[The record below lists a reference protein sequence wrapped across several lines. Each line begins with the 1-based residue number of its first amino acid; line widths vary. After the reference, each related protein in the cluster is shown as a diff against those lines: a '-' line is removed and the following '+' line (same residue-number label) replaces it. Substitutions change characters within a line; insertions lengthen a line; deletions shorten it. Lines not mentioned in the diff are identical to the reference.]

1 MRGFGLVLLAAC
13 GGAIVPPAPTSIA
26 PGGPFREVEPPAGR
40 GVPYPTVRARVFAL
54 GDSQFH
60 HLYGKRSFAQSPFAD
75 RYGGIEVA
83 IRPAALDDGS
93 DLLLETFLDHHRAA
107 YAAST
112 LVYMG
117 DAADL
122 SCQDEYDRFWNLVEA
137 AGATP
142 LLMLPSNHDGF
153 YVGNYTQ
160 KADANGNLAY
170 TDMPADWRRACA
182 RPGVFDDRMLT
193 KARAIIQIE
202 AHLPDGPMWAT
213 EMFAVA
219 PDDPSGYAGAALSY
233 TRPIGDGVWGL
244 FLDTVDYRDF
254 DLTRSL
260 GAGTVGAIS
269 AAQLAGIDKMM
280 LEVAV
285 GGGPGARPAY
295 LAFGHHTLAELD
307 PGTREHL
314 LTFLDGR
321 PEILAYVS
329 AHTHRADEHLHRLPS
344 GRMFP
349 ELVVGSTTDFG
360 SEGEPP
366 SARLVEVREDP
377 ATGARGVAS
386 VRVYLDVPALCG
398 DVVAVDPEDPVGYTA
413 YRIARDD
420 TPDVPTSTG
429 GLLLAWIASSD
440 LKQHRVAQL
449 LGALIVE
456 HRMVRALASLYLNA
470 PGGVPDDASRAE
482 LQAVTAQVGARPPLG
497 AMSQYDLWWD
507 PTLFP
512 QVPDAARQLL
522 TFGAERATFEA
533 LRPTRTTTPARR
545 RYFACHA
552 AHAAEAEARS
562 PRRVGGV
569 RIR

>member
-1 MRGFGLVLLAAC
+1 MRLLVVVLAAC
-13 GGAIVPPAPTSIA
+13 GGAALPPPPVATAPS
-26 PGGPFREVEPPAGR
+26 GPFRVVDPPGGR
-40 GVPYPTVRARVFAL
+40 GAAYPVVRARVFAL

-75 RYGGIEVA
+75 RYQGIEVA

-93 DLLLETFLDHHRAA
+93 DLLLEAFLDEHRAA

-122 SCQDEYDRFWNLVEA
+122 SCQDEYDRFFALAAA
-137 AGATP
+137 AGIEP
-142 LLMLPSNHDGF
+142 LLMVASNHDGF

-170 TDMPADWRRACA
+170 TDMPTDWRRACA
-182 RPGVFDDRMLT
+182 RPGTFDDRILT
-193 KARAIIQIE
+193 KAQAVTRIAE
-202 AHLPDGPMWAT
+202 NLPDGPLWAT
-213 EMFAVA
+213 DFAA
-219 PDDPSGYAGAALSY
+219 FDPTDPSGYRTAYLTYA
-233 TRPIGDGVWGL
+233 RPIGDAVWGL
-244 FLDTVDYRDF
+244 FLDTVDYRDLE
-254 DLTRSL
+254 LTRTL
-260 GAGTVGAIS
+260 GAGTVGALS
-269 AAQLAGIDKMM
+269 AAQLNGVDKMM
-280 LEVAV
+280 LEVALAA
-285 GGGPGARPAY
+285 GAGLRPSFV
-295 LAFGHHTLAELD
+295 AFGHHTIAELD
-307 PGTREHL
+307 AGTRDHL
-314 LTFLDGR
+314 FAFLDGR

-329 AHTHRADEHLHRLPS
+329 AHTHRPDEHLHRLPS

-377 ATGARGVAS
+377 ATGRRGVAS
-386 VRVYLDVPALCG
+386 TRLYLDVDALCG
-398 DVVAVDPEDPVGYTA
+398 DVVAVDPEDPLAYTA
-413 YRIARDD
+413 YRLARDD
-420 TPDVPTSTG
+420 TPDVPTSTA

-449 LGALIVE
+449 LGALVVE

-470 PGGVPDDASRAE
+470 PGGVDDEAARAE
-482 LQAVTAQVGARPPLG
+482 LVAVVSQVGTRPPLS
-497 AMSQYDLWWD
+497 APTQYELWWD
-507 PTLFP
+507 PALFP
-512 QVPDAARQLL
+512 AVPEAARTLL
-522 TFGAERATFEA
+522 SFGAERATFES
-533 LRPTRTTTPARR
+533 LRATRTTTPARR

-552 AHAAEAEARS
+552 ARAAEAEARS

-569 RIR
+569 LIR